1 MQDKDTF
8 TKSLLNECLKLIANK
23 KANMPSLAYKMG
35 MSIMDL
41 YKLLLEPNDDISYY
55 LNIIYLLN

>member
-23 KANMPSLAYKMG
+23 KANMLSLAYKMG

>member
-23 KANMPSLAYKMG
+23 KVNMPSLAYKMG